1 MVLLSFGCR
10 RQVAAARKRPQ
21 LGEGLRMKPVT
32 PETPVALQRLVM
44 MGKREVAAPQWRRR
58 RLEG

>member
-1 MVLLSFGCR
+1 
-10 RQVAAARKRPQ
+10 
-21 LGEGLRMKPVT
+21 MKPVT